1 MSQVLVDTESYTSL
15 LNYVMFASKQITMS
29 EYVTTVKEWKKK
41 LLFESKFEGK
51 EQQLDITEGDI
62 FMDIQE
68 VWVETI
74 SIEISTAVSR
84 EISRVIAKEKERKVE
99 EGN

>member
-1 MSQVLVDTESYTSL
+1 MG
-15 LNYVMFASKQITMS
+15 
-29 EYVTTVKEWKKK
+29 KKK
-41 LLFESKFEGK
+41 FESKFEGK